1 VEELCEGDMVMPKR
15 ILAVDDSEAL
25 RNLLMALLSRSGY
38 DVALAAD
45 GRDALKKL
53 TSFDPDLILLDIQ
66 MPRLDGWE
74 FLELAHKHHD
84 LDDVPV
90 IIFTGKPEP
99 EDHERELAC
108 RYAAYVTKKV
118 RGEELLGLIER
129 VLAGELPEQAPE
141 A

>member
-1 VEELCEGDMVMPKR
+1 MPKR

-25 RNLLMALLSRSGY
+25 RNLLMALLSRAGY

-53 TSFDPDLILLDIQ
+53 KSFEPDLILLDIQ

-74 FLELAHKHHD
+74 FLELAHKQHD

-99 EDHERELAC
+99 EDHEREMAR
-108 RYAAYVTKKV
+108 RYTAYVTKKV
-118 RGEELLGLIER
+118 RGEELLDLIAR
-129 VLAGELPEQAPE
+129 VLAGELPAEAPE